1 MSDSDIDP
9 LSTVQGAPGVTQSV
23 PGEGDSDASV
33 GGTVPGGESIQQ
45 VDDDEAPGDGG
56 LSSGGDSLGTDEDA
70 ADTGDGAGDAGDAP
84 TDLPA

>member
-9 LSTVQGAPGVTQSV
+9 LSTVQGAPGVTQDM
-23 PGEGDSDASV
+23 PGEGDSDAAV
-33 GGTVPGGESIQQ
+33 GGTVPDGESIQH

-56 LSSGGDSLGTDEDA
+56 LSSGGDSLGSDEDA
-70 ADTGDGAGDAGDAP
+70 ADTASGAGDAP

>member
-9 LSTVQGAPGVTQSV
+9 LSTVHGAPGVTQAV

-33 GGTVPGGESIQQ
+33 GGTVPGGESIQH

-70 ADTGDGAGDAGDAP
+70 ADTGDGAGDAP

>member
-9 LSTVQGAPGVTQSV
+9 LSTVQGAPGVTQDM
-23 PGEGDSDASV
+23 PGEGDSDSAI
-33 GGTVPGGESIQQ
+33 GGTVPDGESIQH

-56 LSSGGDSLGTDEDA
+56 LSSGGDSLGSDEDA
-70 ADTGDGAGDAGDAP
+70 ADPGAGSAP

>member
-9 LSTVQGAPGVTQSV
+9 LSTVQGAPGVTQAV

-33 GGTVPGGESIQQ
+33 GGTVPDGESIQH

-70 ADTGDGAGDAGDAP
+70 ADTGADAGDAP

>member
-9 LSTVQGAPGVTQSV
+9 LSTVQGAPGVTQAM
-23 PGEGDSDASV
+23 PGEADSDAAV
-33 GGTVPGGESIQQ
+33 GGTVPDGESIQH

-56 LSSGGDSLGTDEDA
+56 LSSGGDSLGSDEDA
-70 ADTGDGAGDAGDAP
+70 ADTASGAGDAP